1 MSTLTKETT
10 MSNTKNILI
19 NRIDVAY
26 RDIENFEY
34 QYVAM
39 KSILNNFNENQLKVI
54 LNGTKKIKKIEI
66 KENIFEE
73 NSKKYFNKKK

>member
-1 MSTLTKETT
+1 
-10 MSNTKNILI
+10 MSNKKNILI
-19 NRIDVAY
+19 NQIDVAY

-34 QYVAM
+34 QYVVM

-66 KENIFEE
+66 KEN
-73 NSKKYFNKKK
+73 K

>member
-1 MSTLTKETT
+1 

-34 QYVAM
+34 QYVVM
-39 KSILNNFNENQLKVI
+39 KCILNNFNENQLKVI
-54 LNGTKKIKKIEI
+54 LKGTKNVKKIEI
-66 KENIFEE
+66 KEN
-73 NSKKYFNKKK
+73 K

>member
-1 MSTLTKETT
+1 

-26 RDIENFEY
+26 RNIENFEY
-34 QYVAM
+34 QYVVM

-66 KENIFEE
+66 KEN
-73 NSKKYFNKKK
+73 K

>member
-1 MSTLTKETT
+1 

-34 QYVAM
+34 QYVVM
-39 KSILNNFNENQLKVI
+39 KCILNNFNENQLKVI
-54 LNGTKKIKKIEI
+54 LKGTKKVKKIEI
-66 KENIFEE
+66 KEN
-73 NSKKYFNKKK
+73 K

>member
-1 MSTLTKETT
+1 

>member
-1 MSTLTKETT
+1 

-34 QYVAM
+34 QYVVM

>member
-1 MSTLTKETT
+1 

-26 RDIENFEY
+26 RDIENIDY
-34 QYVAM
+34 QYVVM

-54 LNGTKKIKKIEI
+54 LNGTKKIVKINKK
-66 KENIFEE
+66 EE
-73 NSKKYFNKKK
+73 KKYVAMGQQ

>member
-1 MSTLTKETT
+1 

-26 RDIENFEY
+26 RNIENFEY
-34 QYVAM
+34 QYVVM

-54 LNGTKKIKKIEI
+54 LNGTKKIVKINKK
-66 KENIFEE
+66 EE
-73 NSKKYFNKKK
+73 KKYVAMGQQ